1 MTAYTWSSF
10 PQGGN
15 KAISQ
20 SATNMLVEAM
30 QQTVSYSTQPAA
42 QAPERLSAGERVAA
56 RLKGAVRGKIYTDP
70 LMTYAWSGDASSY
83 RLIPAVVV
91 FINGEDE
98 VRAVFKAARAEGL
111 PVTFRAAGTSLS
123 GQAVTDGVLAVLG
136 DGWRKLDIH
145 PGAEKITL
153 GPAIIVAEA
162 NRALK
167 PFDRKI
173 GPDPASQATCKIGGV
188 VNNNSSGMCCGVT
201 QNTYHTMARLRI
213 VLTDGTMLDSGDP
226 ESCAAFRVSHADM
239 LEAIHQLHHDVMADA
254 DLVALIRKKYRI
266 KNTVGYSLNA
276 LVDYHDPLDILIHL
290 MVGSEGTLGF
300 VSEVTY
306 NTVPEHPFKATAL
319 VPFPDPQSA
328 GRAIIEMANGG
339 VQLTTGATA
348 AEYIER
354 RALATVEHLAPMA
367 PLLPWLTENSPAV
380 LIDVT
385 APDAATLQS
394 EVAKAVDLLTRHG
407 ATHVDFSEDE
417 HRSHELWDIRK
428 GFFASA
434 GAMRPKGS
442 IMLTEDVAAP
452 IERLADFV
460 IDLRAML
467 DDHGYPDA
475 VIFGHA
481 LAGNLHFQMGDDF
494 SRPDAAGKFDA
505 FSAALSELV
514 SVRYGGSLKAEHGTG
529 RAIAPF
535 VEAEW
540 GAAAY
545 AIMHRIKAIFD
556 PERLLNPGVL
566 LNADDKVHVKNLKL
580 MPLADETVDLCI
592 ECGFCEPACPSHHMT
607 LTPRQRIAVT
617 RERAR
622 MRASGEDPERL
633 ARLDA
638 DFQYAGLDTCAAC
651 NLCSLR
657 CPVGIET
664 GTMIMGERARRRGN
678 TAHALAGFAA
688 QHRGAVET
696 MMRGGVAFAD
706 AARTV
711 IPAPAVEAITET
723 ARRLTN
729 KRVPRVS
736 RALHHG
742 PGAPKAR
749 DNRQDPRKS
758 GFPVPITQTGR
769 QSVVYFPACPS
780 RMFGAPKT
788 EHGLLQ
794 TSEAMIALLE
804 RAGYDVVVPD
814 HLNGQCCGQ
823 PFQSKGFPEEAARV
837 GGALRAELSS
847 LSDAGRLNVVTDA
860 STCAKHLRE
869 VPGDTIVLDSAQFLV
884 EHVLPRL
891 TLTQRLPV
899 VAVHHNCSAQRLAE
913 QPATEAIARACA
925 EQIAVL
931 TSITCCGYAGDKGLF
946 VPELNAHATRRVHN
960 DIPANCTLG
969 VSTVS
974 TCASGLTEHA
984 DIPFVGLASLL
995 EWASRPAG

>member
-1 MTAYTWSSF
+1 MQHAPLSS
-10 PQGGN
+10 
-15 KAISQ
+15 
-20 SATNMLVEAM
+20 L
-30 QQTVSYSTQPAA
+30 QPH
-42 QAPERLSAGERVAA
+42 APDPLRLAAGERVAA
-56 RLKGAVRGKIYTDP
+56 RLKGRIRGAIHTDP

-91 FINGEDE
+91 FVNSEDE
-98 VRAVFKAARAEGL
+98 VRAVFEAARAEGL

-136 DGWRKLDIH
+136 DGWRKLDVLD
-145 PGAEKITL
+145 GAEKITL

-167 PFDRKI
+167 RFDRKI

-188 VNNNSSGMCCGVT
+188 VNNNSSGMCCGVA

-213 VLTDGTMLDSGDP
+213 VLVDGTMLDSGD
-226 ESCAAFRVSHADM
+226 EASCAAFRLSHAGM
-239 LEAIHQLHHDVMADA
+239 LEQLHALHREVMADPE
-254 DLVALIRKKYRI
+254 LVGLIREKYRI

-306 NTVPEHPFKATAL
+306 NTVPEHPFKATGL
-319 VPFPDPQSA
+319 IPFPDPQSA
-328 GRAIIEMANGG
+328 GRAIIDMANGG
-339 VQLTTGATA
+339 VQVTTGVTA

-385 APDAATLQS
+385 APDAETLAS
-394 EVAKAVDLLTRHG
+394 EVKKTEALLARHG
-407 ATHVDFSEDE
+407 ATHIDLSTDE
-417 HRSHELWDIRK
+417 HRSHALWDIRK
-428 GFFASA
+428 GFFTSA
-434 GAMRPKGS
+434 GAARPKGS

-460 IDLRAML
+460 IDLRALL
-467 DDHGYPDA
+467 DGHGYTDA

-494 SRPDAAGKFDA
+494 SKPGAAEKFDL
-505 FSAALSELV
+505 FNQELSQLV
-514 SVRYGGSLKAEHGTG
+514 SLRYKGSLKAEHGTG

-540 GAAAY
+540 GGKAY
-545 AIMHRIKAIFD
+545 AIMHKIKAIFD

-566 LNADDKVHVKNLKL
+566 LNDDDKIHVKNLKV
-580 MPLADETVDLCI
+580 MPLADELVDLCI
-592 ECGFCEPACPSHHMT
+592 ECGFCEPACPSHHLT

-622 MRASGEDPERL
+622 LRESGEDPARL
-633 ARLDA
+633 ARFEA

-664 GTMIMGERARRRGN
+664 GTMIMGERARRRGG
-678 TAHALAGFAA
+678 TARSIASFAA
-688 QHRGAVET
+688 DHRGAVET
-696 MMRGGVAFAD
+696 MMRGGVAVAD
-706 AARTV
+706 AART
-711 IPAPAVEAITET
+711 ILPAPALEAVTET
-723 ARRLTN
+723 ARRLTG

-742 PGAPKAR
+742 PGTPKTR
-749 DNRQDPRKS
+749 DTRQDSRRS
-758 GFPVPITQTGR
+758 GFPVPIAQTGR
-769 QSVVYFPACPS
+769 PAIVYFPSCPS
-780 RMFGAPKT
+780 RMFGTPKT
-788 EHGLLQ
+788 AHGLLQ
-794 TSEAMIALLE
+794 TTEAMVALLE
-804 RAGYDVVVPD
+804 RAGYDVIIPD

-837 GGALRAELSS
+837 GGALNAELSA
-847 LSDAGRLNVVTDA
+847 LSNAGRLPLVTDA
-860 STCAKHLRE
+860 STCAKHLQE
-869 VPGDTIVLDSAQFLV
+869 FPGDAAVTDSAQFLFT
-884 EHVLPRL
+884 HILPKL
-891 TLTQRLPV
+891 AITQTLPV
-899 VAVHHNCSAQRLAE
+899 VAVHHNCSAQRLGE
-913 QPATEAIARACA
+913 QSMTEAIAASCA
-925 EQIAVL
+925 KNVAVL

-946 VPELNAHATRRVHN
+946 VPELNAHATRRVRA
-960 DIPANCTLG
+960 DIPEGCELG
-969 VSTVS
+969 VSTIS

-984 DIPFVGLASLL
+984 GLPFVGLASLL
-995 EWASRPAG
+995 EWATR

>member
-1 MTAYTWSSF
+1 M
-10 PQGGN
+10 
-15 KAISQ
+15 
-20 SATNMLVEAM
+20 AM
-30 QQTVSYSTQPAA
+30 QQAPLSSLQPH
-42 QAPERLSAGERVAA
+42 APTADRLAAGERVAA
-56 RLKGAVRGKIYTDP
+56 RLKGVVRGATHTDP

-91 FINGEDE
+91 FINSEDD
-98 VRAVFKAARAEGL
+98 VRAVFEAARAEGL

-145 PGAEKITL
+145 EGADQITL
-153 GPAIIVAEA
+153 GPAVIVAEA

-188 VNNNSSGMCCGVT
+188 VNNNSSGMCCGVA

-213 VLTDGTMLDSGDP
+213 VLPDGTMLDSGDAA
-226 ESCAAFRVSHADM
+226 SRDAFRGSHGAM
-239 LEAIHQLHHDVMADA
+239 LDELHRLHHEIAGDA
-254 DLVALIRKKYRI
+254 ELTALIRHKYRI

-306 NTVPEHPFKATAL
+306 NTVPEHPFKATGL
-319 VPFPDPQSA
+319 IPFPDPQSA

-339 VQLTTGATA
+339 VQVTTGITA

-367 PLLPWLTENSPAV
+367 PLLPWLTADSPAV

-385 APDAATLQS
+385 APDEATLLA
-394 EVAKAVDLLTRHG
+394 EVAKAEALLARHG
-407 ATHVDFSEDE
+407 ATHIDLSRDA
-417 HRSHELWDIRK
+417 HRSHALWDIRK
-428 GFFASA
+428 GFFTSA
-434 GAMRPKGS
+434 GAMRPKGT

-460 IDLRAML
+460 VDLRAML
-467 DDHGYPDA
+467 DHHGYQDA

-494 SRPDAAGKFDA
+494 SIPGAAEKFD
-505 FSAALSELV
+505 FFNRELSDLV
-514 SVRYGGSLKAEHGTG
+514 SLRYGGSLKAEHGTG

-540 GAAAY
+540 GSKAY
-545 AIMHRIKAIFD
+545 AIMHRIKALFD

-566 LNADDKVHVKNLKL
+566 LNDDAKIHVKNLKV

-622 MRASGEDPERL
+622 LRASGENNARL
-633 ARLDA
+633 ARFEA
-638 DFQYAGLDTCAAC
+638 DFQYAGMDTCAAC

-664 GTMIMGERARRRGN
+664 GTMILGERAKRRGAM
-678 TAHALAGFAA
+678 AHAVAHFAA
-688 QHRGAVET
+688 DHRGAVET
-696 MMRGGVAFAD
+696 MMRGGVAVAD
-706 AARTV
+706 VARTV
-711 IPAPAVEAITET
+711 IPAPAVEAMTET

-749 DNRQDPRKS
+749 DNRQDPRKT

-769 QSVVYFPACPS
+769 PSVVYFPACPS

-788 EHGLLQ
+788 RHGLLD
-794 TSEAMIALLE
+794 TPAAMIALLE
-804 RAGYDVVVPD
+804 RAGYDVIVPE

-823 PFQSKGFPEEAARV
+823 PFQSKGFPEEAKRV
-837 GGALRAELSS
+837 GGDLTAKLST
-847 LSDAGRLNVVTDA
+847 LSDAGRLPVVTDA
-860 STCAKHLRE
+860 STCAKHLKE
-869 VPGDTIVLDSAQFLV
+869 FPGDAPVADSAQFLV

-891 TLTQRLPV
+891 TITQKLPS
-899 VAVHHNCSAQRLAE
+899 VAVHHNCSAQRLFE
-913 QPATEAIARACA
+913 QPMTEAIAAACA
-925 EQIAVL
+925 DKVAVL
-931 TSITCCGYAGDKGLF
+931 SSITCCGYAGDKGLF
-946 VPELNAHATRRVHN
+946 VPELNAHATRRVGN
-960 DIPANCTLG
+960 DIPDGCELG

-974 TCASGLTEHA
+974 TCASGLSERA
-984 DIPFVGLASLL
+984 NVPFVGLASLL
-995 EWASRPAG
+995 EWASR

>member
-1 MTAYTWSSF
+1 
-10 PQGGN
+10 
-15 KAISQ
+15 
-20 SATNMLVEAM
+20 M
-30 QQTVSYSTQPAA
+30 QQAALYSIQPKA
-42 QAPERLSAGERVAA
+42 QTPDRLDAGIRVAA
-56 RLKGAVRGKIYTDP
+56 RLKGVVKGAIHTDP

-91 FINGEDE
+91 FVNSEDD
-98 VRAVFKAARAEGL
+98 VRAVFKAARGEGL

-162 NRALK
+162 NKALK
-167 PFDRKI
+167 PYDKKI

-188 VNNNSSGMCCGVT
+188 VNNNSSGMCCGVA

-213 VLTDGTMLDSGDP
+213 VLTDGTVLDSGDAA
-226 ESCAAFRVSHADM
+226 SRDAFRVSHAGM
-239 LEAIHQLHHDVMADA
+239 LRALHDLHHEIMDDA
-254 DLVALIRKKYRI
+254 ELVALIRHKYRI

-300 VSEVTY
+300 VSEITY
-306 NTVPEHPFKATAL
+306 NTVPEHPFKATGL

-339 VQLTTGATA
+339 VQVTTGVTA

-354 RALATVEHLAPMA
+354 RALTTVEHLPPMQ
-367 PLLPWLTENSPAV
+367 PLLPWLGADSPAV

-385 APDAATLQS
+385 APDAETLAI
-394 EVAKAVDLLTRHG
+394 EVAKTQELLARHG
-407 ATHVDFSEDE
+407 ATHIDLSTDE
-417 HRSHELWDIRK
+417 HRSHALWDIRK
-428 GFFASA
+428 GFFTSA
-434 GAMRPKGS
+434 GAARPKGS

-452 IERLADFV
+452 IERLAEFV
-460 IDLRAML
+460 VDLRTML
-467 DDHGYPDA
+467 DDHGYTDA

-494 SRPDAAGKFDA
+494 SKPGAAEKFDL
-505 FSAALSELV
+505 FNQALSTLV
-514 SVRYGGSLKAEHGTG
+514 SGRYGGSLKAEHGTG

-540 GAAAY
+540 GSKAY
-545 AIMHRIKAIFD
+545 AIMHRIKALFD

-566 LNADDKVHVKNLKL
+566 LNDDPKIHVKNLKL
-580 MPLADETVDLCI
+580 MPLADEVVDLCI

-622 MRASGEDPERL
+622 LRSTGEDPARL

-638 DFQYAGLDTCAAC
+638 DFQYAGMDTCAAC
-651 NLCSLR
+651 NLCSIR

-664 GTMIMGERARRRGN
+664 GTLILGERARRRTS
-678 TAHALAGFAA
+678 TAHSVARFAA
-688 QHRGAVET
+688 DHRGTVERV
-696 MMRGGVAFAD
+696 MRGGVAIAD
-706 AARTV
+706 AARTI

-723 ARRLTN
+723 ARRATN

-742 PGAPKAR
+742 PGAPKPTET
-749 DNRQDPRKS
+749 RQNPQKT

-769 QSVVYFPACPS
+769 PSVVYFPACPS

-788 EHGLLQ
+788 EHGLLD
-794 TSEAMIALLE
+794 TPAAMVALLE
-804 RAGYDVVVPD
+804 RAGFDVIVPE
-814 HLNGQCCGQ
+814 HLTGQCCGQ
-823 PFQSKGFPEEAARV
+823 PFQSKGFPEQAAEV
-837 GGALRAELSS
+837 GKALKSELSS
-847 LSDAGRLNVVTDA
+847 LSDAGRLKIVTDA

-869 VPGDTIVLDSAQFLV
+869 FPGDAAVSDSPQFILA
-884 EHVLPRL
+884 EILPRL
-891 TLTQRLPV
+891 TITQKLQS

-913 QPATEAIARACA
+913 QPMTEALARACA
-925 EQIAVL
+925 DEIAVL
-931 TSITCCGYAGDKGLF
+931 SSINCCGYAGDKGLF
-946 VPELNAHATRRVHN
+946 IPELNAHATRRVHT
-960 DIPANCTLG
+960 DIPANCSLG
-969 VSTVS
+969 ISTVS

-984 DIPFVGLASLL
+984 GVPFVSLPSLL
-995 EWASRPAG
+995 EWASRP

>member
-1 MTAYTWSSF
+1 
-10 PQGGN
+10 
-15 KAISQ
+15 
-20 SATNMLVEAM
+20 M
-30 QQTVSYSTQPAA
+30 QQAPLFSIQPAA
-42 QAPERLSAGERVAA
+42 PTPDRLAAGERVAA
-56 RLKGAVRGKIYTDP
+56 RLKPLVRGAIHTDP

-91 FINGEDE
+91 FVNSEDD
-98 VRAVFKAARAEGL
+98 VREVFKAARAEGL

-136 DGWRKLDIH
+136 DGWRKLDIQ

-153 GPAIIVAEA
+153 GPAVIVAEA

-167 PFDRKI
+167 QYDKKI

-188 VNNNSSGMCCGVT
+188 VNNNSSGMCCGVA
-201 QNTYHTMARLRI
+201 QNTYHTMDRLRI
-213 VLTDGTMLDSGDP
+213 VLTDGTMLDSGDAA
-226 ESCAAFRVSHADM
+226 SRDAFRASHGRM
-239 LEAIHQLHHDVMADA
+239 LEGLHQLHHDVMAD
-254 DLVALIRKKYRI
+254 DELVALIRHKYRI

-276 LVDYHDPLDILIHL
+276 IVDYHDPLDILIHL

-306 NTVPEHPFKATAL
+306 NTVPEHPFKATGL
-319 VPFPDPQSA
+319 IPFPDPQSA

-339 VQLTTGATA
+339 VQVTTGVTA

-367 PLLPWLTENSPAV
+367 PLLPWLTDNSPAV

-385 APDAATLQS
+385 APDAATLEM
-394 EVAKAVDLLTRHG
+394 EVAKANALLARHG
-407 ATHVDFSEDE
+407 ATHIDLSTDE
-417 HRSHELWDIRK
+417 HRSHALWDIRK
-428 GFFASA
+428 GFFTSA
-434 GAMRPKGS
+434 GAARPKGT

-452 IERLADFV
+452 IEKLAEFV
-460 IDLRAML
+460 VDLRTML
-467 DDHGYPDA
+467 DDHGYTDA

-494 SRPDAAGKFDA
+494 SKPGAAEKFDV
-505 FSAALSELV
+505 FNQELSKLV
-514 SVRYGGSLKAEHGTG
+514 SLRYGGSLKAEHGTG

-540 GAAAY
+540 GSKAY
-545 AIMHRIKAIFD
+545 AIMHRIKALFD

-566 LNADDKVHVKNLKL
+566 LNDDAKVHVKNLKV
-580 MPLADETVDLCI
+580 MPLADEIVDLCI

-622 MRASGEDPERL
+622 LRASGEDPARL
-633 ARLDA
+633 ARFEA
-638 DFQYAGLDTCAAC
+638 DFQYAGMDTCAAC

-664 GTMIMGERARRRGN
+664 GTLILGERARRRGG
-678 TAHALAGFAA
+678 TAHTVARLAAD
-688 QHRGAVET
+688 HRGTVERA
-696 MMRGGVAFAD
+696 MRGGVALAD

-742 PGAPKAR
+742 PGAPHAR
-749 DNRQDPRKS
+749 DTRQDPRKT
-758 GFPVPITQTGR
+758 GFPVPTAQTGR
-769 QSVVYFPACPS
+769 PQIVYFPACPS

-788 EHGLLQ
+788 EHGLLD
-794 TSEAMIALLE
+794 TPAAMMALLE
-804 RAGYDVVVPD
+804 RAGYDVIVPD
-814 HLNGQCCGQ
+814 HLTGQCCGQ
-823 PFQSKGFPEEAARV
+823 PFQSKGFPEQAAEV
-837 GGALRAELSS
+837 GKALKAELST
-847 LSDAGRLNVVTDA
+847 LSDAGRLSAVTDA
-860 STCAKHLRE
+860 STCAKHLKE
-869 VPGDTIVLDSAQFLV
+869 FPGDAPVADSAQFLV
-884 EHVLPRL
+884 THVLPKL
-891 TLTQRLPV
+891 AITQKLPI

-913 QPATEAIARACA
+913 QPATEAVAAACA
-925 EQIAVL
+925 ERLAVL
-931 TSITCCGYAGDKGLF
+931 SSITCCGYAGDKGLF
-946 VPELNAHATRRVHN
+946 LPELNAHATRRVHN
-960 DIPANCTLG
+960 DIPDNCTLG

-974 TCASGLTEHA
+974 TCASGLTERA
-984 DIPFVGLASLL
+984 DIPFVSLASLL
-995 EWASRPAG
+995 EWASRP

>member
-1 MTAYTWSSF
+1 
-10 PQGGN
+10 
-15 KAISQ
+15 
-20 SATNMLVEAM
+20 M
-30 QQTVSYSTQPAA
+30 QQAVLTSIQPKAPA
-42 QAPERLSAGERVAA
+42 PDRQAAGERVAH
-56 RLKGAVRGKIYTDP
+56 RLKASVSGAIHTDP

-91 FINGEDE
+91 FVNSEDD
-98 VRAVFKAARAEGL
+98 VRAVFQAARAEGL

-136 DGWRKLDIH
+136 DGWRKLTIH

-153 GPAIIVAEA
+153 GPAVIVAEA

-167 PFDRKI
+167 KFDRKI

-188 VNNNSSGMCCGVT
+188 VNNNSSGMCCGVA

-213 VLTDGTMLDSGDP
+213 VLTDGTMLDSGDAD
-226 ESCAAFRVSHADM
+226 SVAAFRKSHAKM
-239 LEAIHQLHHDVMADA
+239 LDQLQALHRAVMDDA
-254 DLVALIRKKYRI
+254 ELVALIRHKYRI

-306 NTVPEHPFKATAL
+306 NTVPEHPFKATGL
-319 VPFPDPQSA
+319 IPFPDPQAA

-339 VQLTTGATA
+339 VQVTTGVTA

-354 RALATVEHLAPMA
+354 RALATVEHLSPMV
-367 PLLPWLTENSPAV
+367 PLLPWLTETSPAV

-385 APDAATLQS
+385 APDAETLAR
-394 EVAKAVDLLTRHG
+394 EVAKTAALLARHG
-407 ATHVDFSEDE
+407 ATHIDLSTDE

-428 GFFASA
+428 GFFTSA
-434 GAMRPKGS
+434 GAARPKGS

-452 IERLADFV
+452 IEKLADFV
-460 IDLRAML
+460 VDLRSML
-467 DDHGYPDA
+467 DEHGYPDA

-494 SRPDAAGKFDA
+494 TKPGAAEKFDA
-505 FSAALSELV
+505 FNRALSDLV
-514 SVRYGGSLKAEHGTG
+514 SLRYGGSLKAEHGTG

-540 GAAAY
+540 GAKAY
-545 AIMHRIKAIFD
+545 GIMQAIKAAFD

-566 LNADDKVHVKNLKL
+566 LNDDPKIHVKNLKV
-580 MPLADETVDLCI
+580 MPLADEIVDLCI

-622 MRASGEDPERL
+622 LKQTGEDPARL
-633 ARLDA
+633 ARFEA
-638 DFQYAGLDTCAAC
+638 DFQYAGMDTCAAC

-664 GTMIMGERARRRGN
+664 GTMILGERARRRGD
-678 TAHALAGFAA
+678 TARSVAHFVAD
-688 QHRGAVET
+688 HRGAVES
-696 MMRGGVAFAD
+696 MMRGGVAVAD
-706 AARTV
+706 MARKV
-711 IPAPAVEAITET
+711 VPAPAVEAITDT
-723 ARRLTN
+723 ARRLTG
-729 KRVPRVS
+729 RHVPRVS

-742 PGAPKAR
+742 PGTPKAK

-758 GFPVPITQTGR
+758 GFPVPIAQTGR
-769 QSVVYFPACPS
+769 PSVVYFPACPS
-780 RMFGAPKT
+780 RMFGAPET
-788 EHGLLQ
+788 HHQLLPTNQ
-794 TSEAMIALLE
+794 AMVTLLE
-804 RAGYDVVVPD
+804 RAGFDVIIPE

-823 PFQSKGFPEEAARV
+823 PFQSKGFPQEAEKV
-837 GGALRAELSS
+837 GGMLMAQLNDLSVDGALP
-847 LSDAGRLNVVTDA
+847 VVTDA
-860 STCAKHLRE
+860 STCAKHLQA
-869 VPGDTIVLDSAQFLV
+869 VPGSAEVSDSAQFLV
-884 EHVLPRL
+884 EQVLPNL
-891 TLTQRLPV
+891 SITQKLKI
-899 VAVHHNCSAQRLAE
+899 VAVNHNCSAQRLGE

-925 EQIAVL
+925 EEIAVL
-931 TSITCCGYAGDKGLF
+931 TSVTCCGYAGDKGLF
-946 VPELNAHATRRVHN
+946 LPELNQHATRRVRD
-960 DIPANCTLG
+960 DIPPGCELG

-974 TCASGLTEHA
+974 TCASGLTERA
-984 DIPFVGLASLL
+984 DLPFVGLASLL
-995 EWASRPAG
+995 EWASR

>member
-1 MTAYTWSSF
+1 
-10 PQGGN
+10 
-15 KAISQ
+15 
-20 SATNMLVEAM
+20 M
-30 QQTVSYSTQPAA
+30 QQAVLSSVQPKVQNPDLLA
-42 QAPERLSAGERVAA
+42 AGERVAA
-56 RLKGAVRGKIYTDP
+56 RLRDTVRGNIYTDP

-83 RLIPAVVV
+83 RLLPAVVV
-91 FINGEDE
+91 FVNSEDD

-136 DGWRKLDIH
+136 DGWRKLAIQ
-145 PGAEKITL
+145 PGAEQITL

-162 NRALK
+162 NRSLK
-167 PFDRKI
+167 PFNKKI

-188 VNNNSSGMCCGVT
+188 VNNNSSGMCCGVA

-226 ESCAAFRVSHADM
+226 ASVDAFRVTHAPM
-239 LEAIHQLHHDVMADA
+239 LEAIHQLHHDVVADA

-339 VQLTTGATA
+339 VQVTTGVTA

-354 RALATVEHLAPMA
+354 RALATVEHLPPMA
-367 PLLPWLTENSPAV
+367 PLLPWLTNNSPAV

-385 APDAATLQS
+385 APDARTLAV
-394 EVAKAVDLLTRHG
+394 ETEKAVALLARHG
-407 ATHVDFSEDE
+407 ATHIDFSTNEA
-417 HRSHELWDIRK
+417 RSHALWDIRK
-428 GFFASA
+428 GFFTSG
-434 GAMRPKGS
+434 GAARPKGTS
-442 IMLTEDVAAP
+442 MLTEDVAAP
-452 IERLADFV
+452 IERLAEFV
-460 IDLRAML
+460 LDMRDLL
-467 DDHGYPDA
+467 DRHGYEDA
-475 VIFGHA
+475 IIFGHA
-481 LAGNLHFQMGDDF
+481 LAGNLHFQMSDNFAEHG
-494 SRPDAAGKFDA
+494 AAEKFDA
-505 FSAALSELV
+505 LNQELSELV

-535 VEAEW
+535 VEREW
-540 GAAAY
+540 GEKAY

-566 LNADDKVHVKNLKL
+566 LNDDAKVHIKNLKV
-580 MPLADETVDLCI
+580 MPPADELVDLCI

-617 RERAR
+617 RERER
-622 MRASGEDPERL
+622 LRATGEDPERL
-633 ARLDA
+633 KHFDA

-664 GTMIMGERARRRGN
+664 GTMIMGERARRRGG
-678 TAHALAGFAA
+678 TARAVAGVVAD
-688 QHRGAVET
+688 HRGAVET
-696 MMRGGVAFAD
+696 MMRGGVAIAD

-711 IPAPAVEAITET
+711 IPAPAVEAITEA

-742 PGAPKAR
+742 PGAPHPR
-749 DNRQDPRKS
+749 ETRQDPLKT
-758 GFPVPITQTGR
+758 GFPVPIAQTER
-769 QSVVYFPACPS
+769 PPVVYFPACPS
-780 RMFGAPKT
+780 RMFGAPT
-788 EHGLLQ
+788 TRHGLLSA
-794 TSEAMIALLE
+794 TEAMTKLLE
-804 RAGYDVVVPD
+804 RAGYDVVIPET
-814 HLNGQCCGQ
+814 LNGQCCGQ
-823 PFQSKGFPEEAARV
+823 PFQSKGFPEQAATV
-837 GGALRAELSS
+837 GGALRRELSS
-847 LSDAGRLNVVTDA
+847 LSYAGRLPVVTDA

-869 VPGDTIVLDSAQFLV
+869 FPGDAVVADSAQFLA
-884 EHVLPRL
+884 ELLPKL
-891 TLTQRLPV
+891 TVTQKLPV

-925 EQIAVL
+925 DSIAVL
-931 TSITCCGYAGDKGLF
+931 SSVTCCGYAGDKGLF
-946 VPELNAHATRRVHN
+946 IPELNAHATRRVGN
-960 DIPANCTLG
+960 DIPEGCELG

-984 DIPFVGLASLL
+984 AIPFVGLASLL
-995 EWASRPAG
+995 EWATR

>member
-1 MTAYTWSSF
+1 LA
-10 PQGGN
+10 
-15 KAISQ
+15 
-20 SATNMLVEAM
+20 
-30 QQTVSYSTQPAA
+30 QTPD
-42 QAPERLSAGERVAA
+42 RLAAGERVAA
-56 RLKGAVRGKIYTDP
+56 RLKGVVPGAIHTDP

-91 FINGEDE
+91 FVNSEDD
-98 VRAVFKAARAEGL
+98 VRAVFQAARAEGL

-136 DGWRKLDIH
+136 DGWRNLTIH
-145 PGAEKITL
+145 PGAEQITL

-167 PFDRKI
+167 KYDKKI

-188 VNNNSSGMCCGVT
+188 VNNNSSGMCCGVA

-213 VLTDGTMLDSGDP
+213 VLTEGTVLDSGDAA
-226 ESCAAFRVSHADM
+226 SRDAFRASHGRM
-239 LEAIHQLHHDVMADA
+239 LQGLHQLHHDVMANEE
-254 DLVALIRKKYRI
+254 LVALIRHKYRI

-306 NTVPEHPFKATAL
+306 NTVPEHPFKATGL
-319 VPFPDPQSA
+319 IPFPDPQSA

-339 VQLTTGATA
+339 VQVTTGVTA

-354 RALATVEHLAPMA
+354 RALATVEHLVPMA
-367 PLLPWLTENSPAV
+367 PLLPWLTDNSPAV

-385 APDAATLQS
+385 APDAATLEM
-394 EVAKAVDLLTRHG
+394 EVAKANALLARHG
-407 ATHVDFSEDE
+407 ATHIDLSTDE
-417 HRSHELWDIRK
+417 HRSHALWDIRK
-428 GFFASA
+428 GFFTSA
-434 GAMRPKGS
+434 GAARPKGT

-452 IERLADFV
+452 IEKLADFV
-460 IDLRAML
+460 LDLRAML
-467 DDHGYPDA
+467 DNHGYTDA

-494 SRPDAAGKFDA
+494 SKPGAAEKFDI
-505 FSAALSELV
+505 FNQELSTLV
-514 SVRYGGSLKAEHGTG
+514 SGRYGGSLKAEHGTG

-540 GAAAY
+540 GSAAY
-545 AIMHRIKAIFD
+545 AIMHRIKALFD

-566 LNADDKVHVKNLKL
+566 LNDDPKIHVKNLKL
-580 MPLADETVDLCI
+580 MPLADEVVDLCI

-622 MRASGEDPERL
+622 MRATGEDPARL

-638 DFQYAGLDTCAAC
+638 DFQYAGMDTCAAC

-664 GTMIMGERARRRGN
+664 GTMILGERARRRGGA
-678 TAHALAGFAA
+678 AHSVARFAA
-688 QHRGAVET
+688 DHRGTVERA
-696 MMRGGVAFAD
+696 MRGGVALAD

-711 IPAPAVEAITET
+711 IPSPAIEAITET

-742 PGAPKAR
+742 PGAPRAR
-749 DNRQDPRKS
+749 D
-758 GFPVPITQTGR
+758 T
-769 QSVVYFPACPS
+769 
-780 RMFGAPKT
+780 
-788 EHGLLQ
+788 
-794 TSEAMIALLE
+794 
-804 RAGYDVVVPD
+804 
-814 HLNGQCCGQ
+814 
-823 PFQSKGFPEEAARV
+823 
-837 GGALRAELSS
+837 
-847 LSDAGRLNVVTDA
+847 
-860 STCAKHLRE
+860 
-869 VPGDTIVLDSAQFLV
+869 
-884 EHVLPRL
+884 
-891 TLTQRLPV
+891 
-899 VAVHHNCSAQRLAE
+899 
-913 QPATEAIARACA
+913 
-925 EQIAVL
+925 
-931 TSITCCGYAGDKGLF
+931 
-946 VPELNAHATRRVHN
+946 
-960 DIPANCTLG
+960 
-969 VSTVS
+969 
-974 TCASGLTEHA
+974 
-984 DIPFVGLASLL
+984 
-995 EWASRPAG
+995 

>member
-1 MTAYTWSSF
+1 
-10 PQGGN
+10 
-15 KAISQ
+15 
-20 SATNMLVEAM
+20 M
-30 QQTVSYSTQPAA
+30 QQAPLFSIQPT
-42 QAPERLSAGERVAA
+42 APTPLRLAAGERVAA
-56 RLKGAVRGKIYTDP
+56 RLEPLVRGAIHTDP

-91 FINGEDE
+91 FVNSEDE
-98 VRAVFKAARAEGL
+98 VREVFKAARAEGL

-136 DGWRKLDIH
+136 DGWRKLDIL

-167 PFDRKI
+167 KFDKKI

-188 VNNNSSGMCCGVT
+188 VNNNSSGMCCGVA
-201 QNTYHTMARLRI
+201 QNTYHTMDRLRI
-213 VLTDGTMLDSGDP
+213 VLTDGTMLDSGDAA
-226 ESCAAFRVSHADM
+226 SRDAFRASHGKM
-239 LEAIHQLHHDVMADA
+239 LAGLHQLHHDVMADEE
-254 DLVALIRKKYRI
+254 LVALIRHKYRI

-306 NTVPEHPFKATAL
+306 NTVPEHPFKATGL
-319 VPFPDPQSA
+319 IPFPDPQSA

-339 VQLTTGATA
+339 VQVTTGVTA

-354 RALATVEHLAPMA
+354 RALATVEHLAPMT
-367 PLLPWLTENSPAV
+367 PLLPWLTEDSPAV

-385 APDAATLQS
+385 APDAATLEM
-394 EVAKAVDLLTRHG
+394 EVAKANALLARHG
-407 ATHVDFSEDE
+407 ATHIDLSTDE
-417 HRSHELWDIRK
+417 HRSHALWDIRK
-428 GFFASA
+428 GFFTSA
-434 GAMRPKGS
+434 GAARPKGT

-452 IERLADFV
+452 IEKLAEFV
-460 IDLRAML
+460 VDLRTML
-467 DDHGYPDA
+467 DDHGYTDA

-494 SRPDAAGKFDA
+494 SVPGAAEKFDV
-505 FSAALSELV
+505 FNQELSKLV
-514 SVRYGGSLKAEHGTG
+514 SLRYGGSLKAEHGTG

-540 GAAAY
+540 GSKAY
-545 AIMHRIKAIFD
+545 AIMHRIKALFD

-566 LNADDKVHVKNLKL
+566 LNDDEKVHVKNLKV
-580 MPLADETVDLCI
+580 MPLADEIVDLCI

-622 MRASGEDPERL
+622 LKASGEDPARL
-633 ARLDA
+633 ARMDA
-638 DFQYAGLDTCAAC
+638 DFQYAGMDTCAAC

-664 GTMIMGERARRRGN
+664 GTLILGERARRRGG
-678 TAHALAGFAA
+678 TAHTVARIAA
-688 QHRGAVET
+688 DHRGTVERA
-696 MMRGGVAFAD
+696 MRGGVAFAD
-706 AARTV
+706 AARTI

-742 PGAPKAR
+742 PGAPRAR
-749 DNRQDPRKS
+749 DTRQDPRKT
-758 GFPVPITQTGR
+758 GFPVPTAQTGR
-769 QSVVYFPACPS
+769 PQIVYFPACPS

-788 EHGLLQ
+788 EHDLLD
-794 TSEAMIALLE
+794 TPAAMMALLE
-804 RAGYDVVVPD
+804 RAGYDVIVPD
-814 HLNGQCCGQ
+814 HLTGQCCGQ
-823 PFQSKGFPEEAARV
+823 PFQSKGFPEQAAEV
-837 GGALRAELSS
+837 GKALKAELSAV
-847 LSDAGRLNVVTDA
+847 SDAGRLNVVTDA
-860 STCAKHLRE
+860 STCAKHLKE
-869 VPGDTIVLDSAQFLV
+869 FPGDAPVADSAQFLV
-884 EHVLPRL
+884 THVLPKL
-891 TLTQRLPV
+891 AITQKLPV

-913 QPATEAIARACA
+913 QPATEAVAAACA
-925 EQIAVL
+925 DKLAVL
-931 TSITCCGYAGDKGLF
+931 SSITCCGYAGDKGLF
-946 VPELNAHATRRVHN
+946 LPELNAHATRRVHN
-960 DIPANCTLG
+960 DIPDNCTLG

-974 TCASGLTEHA
+974 TCASGLSERA
-984 DIPFVGLASLL
+984 DIPFVSLASLL
-995 EWASRPAG
+995 EWASRP